1 MTVVLD
7 AGAVALRP
15 LQAEDH
21 PALLEILADPSV
33 AAWWG
38 LYNEARLAADAAEE
52 DATYWTILAD
62 DLPVGLIL
70 ATEEDDPDYRAV
82 ALDLFLA
89 PSHQRR
95 GVGGDVIRA
104 VLRHMFEQRGHHRA
118 TIDPAVDNEYAI
130 RCYEKLGFK
139 RIGIGRR
146 AERAPDGT
154 WRDSLLMDLLA
165 EELD

>member
-1 MTVVLD
+1 MVLD
-7 AGAVALRP
+7 AGAVTLHPLRP
-15 LQAEDH
+15 DHH

-52 DATYWTILAD
+52 DATYWTITDGD
-62 DLPVGLIL
+62 DPVGLIL
-70 ATEEDDPDYRAV
+70 ATEEDDPDYKAV
-82 ALDLFLA
+82 AIDLFLA

-95 GVGGDVIRA
+95 GIGGDVIRA
-104 VLRHMFEQRGHHRA
+104 VLRHMFGERGHHRA
-118 TIDPAVDNEYAI
+118 TIDPAVANDYAI

-139 RIGIGRR
+139 PIGIGRR

-165 EELD
+165 DELD